1 MEINPSKVQP
11 FRWIVVRSTPVP
23 IVVNL
28 PDVVW
33 P

>member
-1 MEINPSKVQP
+1 MEINPSKLMP
-11 FRWIVVRSTPVP
+11 FRWIVVRSTPSP

-28 PDVVW
+28 PDVW